1 MEGGICNRTA
11 IFRLNGMRFLKE
23 FFSTLEADCV
33 EISPQGIFDYCV
45 EISPQGIFDCCR
57 LCCATWQT
65 NLALLILNDNSLI
78 ARYNYVLETNYS
90 FIHYTM
96 LIVTNMLGDS
106 ARKTNE
112 RDKCSGSAGSTRQHL
127 IVSREDLQ
135 MFAVVH
141 FLKRHRPLIVCFYPV
156 LDKFGD

>member
-11 IFRLNGMRFLKE
+11 IFHLNGMRFLKE
-23 FFSTLEADCV
+23 LFSTLEADCV
-33 EISPQGIFDYCV
+33 EISPQGIFDCR
-45 EISPQGIFDCCR
+45 R

-135 MFAVVH
+135 MFAVVQ

-156 LDKFGD
+156 LEKFGD